1 MRAGDTVH
9 ATVTVRELMREKKLV
24 FLNTVCTVKDI
35 VVITGEAL
43 VKVGSRG

>member
-1 MRAGDTVH
+1 
-9 ATVTVRELMREKKLV
+9 LREKKLV
-24 FLNTVCTVKDI
+24 FLNTVCTVKDT